1 MTTVFHRLGPYEIT
15 REIGRGGMAVV
26 FLAVDT
32 RTGREAALKTV
43 PQGNDREAR
52 EIFEAEQGGAELQR
66 QFSAI
71 SEHVPAVYEHGV
83 DESGYFY
90 VAMEYLDGENLSD
103 VISRGPLT
111 IERAVGIACD
121 LCRFL
126 ESAHQFEAVVA
137 GRNLRSLLHGDLK
150 PRNVRITSNGKVKV
164 LDFGIAKALS
174 LSRKV
179 TRNDFGSVAY
189 LSPERLESGEVDAHS
204 DFWALGVLLYEMLRG
219 GPPFQA
225 PDTRRLE
232 KQIVSRQPP
241 PSLAERCPVALE
253 AVVAKLL
260 APTPAER
267 YDTARGIREDLERF
281 AGGSPTIA
289 MQQGWPRR
297 SNDTDATRRTR
308 PPAAVDG
315 DQTRRTQPPPDP
327 GKTRV
332 TAVPPPRVAAT
343 PAAAAAPPPAAPA
356 AAAAAKAPKRRRS
369 FISRFF
375 RAAVIMI
382 VVSLIINESRVGS
395 AADRLAEG
403 LPRLE
408 LEQMSGAWDRLDDLS
423 RQSRLGMATGSLEQL
438 LVERTAA
445 LTERVIANYRSP
457 SPTVRENQWR
467 TARDVLAHA
476 VGHARGNE
484 RLRALLRYTEGQLH
498 RINGEARKARH
509 EDDDAQRELTDA
521 VAAFREAAEL
531 RPSWPDPFL
540 GLMRTFIYGLED
552 VDRGA
557 DALKAAQRNGYTPT
571 ERETA
576 QLADGYRA
584 RGNTLVRNA
593 RQLEGMPQERD
604 YLNRAADSYRQALE
618 FYARATTV
626 PNVTTNIR
634 LAQRA
639 LSQVQQR
646 LEELAHPA
654 PEETVPWA

>member
-1 MTTVFHRLGPYEIT
+1 MTTVFHRLGPYEIS

-43 PQGNDREAR
+43 PQGSDREAR
-52 EIFEAEQGGAELQR
+52 EIFEAEQSGAELQR

-71 SEHVPAVYEHGV
+71 SEHVPSVYEHGV

-103 VISRGPLT
+103 VISRGPLAV
-111 IERAVGIACD
+111 ERAVGIACD

-150 PRNVRITSNGKVKV
+150 PRNVRITSAGRVKV

-189 LSPERLESGEVDAHS
+189 LSPERLESGDVDAHS
-204 DFWALGVLLYEMLRG
+204 DFWALGVLLFEMLRG
-219 GPPFQA
+219 APPFQA

-241 PSLAERCPVALE
+241 PSLAERCPVSLE
-253 AVVAKLL
+253 AIVAKLL
-260 APTPAER
+260 APTPADR
-267 YDTARGIREDLERF
+267 YDSARAIREDLERF
-281 AGGSPTIA
+281 AAGSPTHA
-289 MQQGWPRR
+289 MQEGWPRR
-297 SNDTDATRRTR
+297 SSDQDATRRTR
-308 PPAAVDG
+308 PPAVVDG

-327 GKTRV
+327 GKTRPAV
-332 TAVPPPRVAAT
+332 VPPP
-343 PAAAAAPPPAAPA
+343 PPPVAPA
-356 AAAAAKAPKRRRS
+356 AAAATPKPSANPTAAAKTPKARRS
-369 FISRFF
+369 RISRFF
-375 RAAVIMI
+375 RAALIVI
-382 VVSLIINESRVGS
+382 VVGLIINESRVS
-395 AADRLAEG
+395 SDAERLAER

-408 LEQMSGAWDRLDDLS
+408 LEQMSDAWNQLDDLA
-423 RQSRLGMATGSLEQL
+423 RQSRLGMATDSLERL
-438 LVERTAA
+438 LVERTTA
-445 LTERVIANYRSP
+445 LAERVIANYRSP
-457 SPTVRENQWR
+457 SPTVRENQWK

-476 VGHARGNE
+476 VGHERDSE
-484 RLRALLRYTEGQLH
+484 RLRALLRYTEGHLH

-509 EDDDAQRELTDA
+509 EDVDAQRDLTDA

-639 LSQVQQR
+639 LNQVEQR
-646 LEELAHPA
+646 LEALANPV